1 MARSPQTSVRFDP
14 EKLELIKKQEN
25 LTTPQ
30 KVVDFLIDQ
39 YWWKWRL
46 NATSKELDKSTEI
59 DGKNGEL

>member
-1 MARSPQTSVRFDP
+1 MAKSPQTSIRFDA
-14 EKLELIKKQEN
+14 EKMELIKKQEN

-46 NATSKELDKSTEI
+46 SLGHAEAEKGRENEP
-59 DGKNGEL
+59 KNGEC